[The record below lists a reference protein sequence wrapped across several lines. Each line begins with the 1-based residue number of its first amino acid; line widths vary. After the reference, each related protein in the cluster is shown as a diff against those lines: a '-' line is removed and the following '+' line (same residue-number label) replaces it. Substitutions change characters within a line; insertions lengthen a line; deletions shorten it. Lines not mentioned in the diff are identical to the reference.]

1 MTLTGLN
8 IETDTCQDLIDLS
21 FYNSATSV
29 SDIDPQQ
36 VGDDVVV
43 TISDNSNRRSRRS
56 VQADATITI
65 TNTQVS
71 QIASDSFVF
80 ADAAS
85 SPSAGGDS
93 TFSFNSPSGDSSGGN
108 DNSFSFSSASSVS
121 AGAVAYAVVALV
133 AAIAMMI

>member
-1 MTLTGLN
+1 MTPPGLN
-8 IETDTCQDLIDLS
+8 IKTDPCQALIALS
-21 FYNSATSV
+21 FYTPPPWV
-29 SDIDPQQ
+29 SNIPPQQ
-36 VGDDVVV
+36 VGEDVVV
-43 TISDNSNRRSRRS
+43 TISNNSNRRSRRS